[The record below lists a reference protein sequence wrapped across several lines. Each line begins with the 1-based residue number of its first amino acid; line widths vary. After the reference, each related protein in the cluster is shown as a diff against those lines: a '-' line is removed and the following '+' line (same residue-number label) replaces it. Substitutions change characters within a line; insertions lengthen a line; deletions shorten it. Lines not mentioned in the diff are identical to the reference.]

1 MYSFMKFSIT
11 ICLIIDCQTTDPRL
25 QMCEDV
31 SFDAAVNAHDGK
43 GYLFKGDYY
52 SRHSS

>member
-1 MYSFMKFSIT
+1 MKFSIT
-11 ICLIIDCQTTDPRL
+11 ICLIINCQTIDPDL
-25 QMCEDV
+25 QACEDV
-31 SFDAAVNAHDGK
+31 IFDAAVNADNVK